1 MSERRRGI
9 TLIVQPDGA
18 AATRSIR
25 VSVWALRAGIAVA
38 LLLLLGAAA
47 LVALY
52 GPIVRTAARVPGL
65 QREVRQLRDDNG
77 RVRELAAALDSV
89 EQRYAQ
95 VRAMIGAD
103 IVREPV
109 QVASM
114 LPVAPAIRA
123 VPAGTPARFELGS
136 GAPSHW
142 PLDDPGYV
150 TRGQVGGAAQDEA
163 HPGVDIAVPI
173 GSVVRASAGGSVADA
188 GDDPEYGNFV
198 LLQHPSGYQ
207 TMYGHLSRIIV
218 TKGDSVEPGAVL
230 GLTGNSGRSTA
241 PHLHFEVRHDGQSV
255 DPLSLV
261 KEDH

>member
-25 VSVWALRAGIAVA
+25 VSVWALRAGVAVA

-123 VPAGTPARFELGS
+123 VPAGTPARFEPGS